1 MKKVGRFLRH
11 GLDFFLLVLIL
22 SLGLGGLLY
31 FRFETASQI
40 AVVAIMS
47 TLYVFWGIL
56 HHHHDGNLTSK
67 VVLEYISLSALVTF
81 ILVIFL
87 LRV

>member
-1 MKKVGRFLRH
+1 MKIHHVIRH
-11 GLDFFLLVLIL
+11 GFDFFLLALIL
-22 SLGLGGLLY
+22 AMGLGGLIY

-40 AVVAIMS
+40 AVVVVMS
-47 TLYVFWGIL
+47 SLYVFWGIYHHL
-56 HHHHDGNLTSK
+56 HDHNLTSR

-81 ILVIFL
+81 ILIIFL

>member
-1 MKKVGRFLRH
+1 MKIRHVIRH
-11 GLDFFLLVLIL
+11 GLDFFLLSLIL
-22 SLGLGGLLY
+22 AMGLGGLLY

-56 HHHHDGNLTSK
+56 HHLHDRNLTGK
-67 VVLEYISLSALVTF
+67 VVLEYISLAVLVTF